1 MKHDIS
7 DTQVAIIILL
17 IGYLVCGGFLAMIK
31 IETKYTLGNTWKIRD
46 EVYDVYKQNQ
56 ELNRKLDSLLKIQV
70 KVCNQ

>member
-1 MKHDIS
+1 MKHEIS

-17 IGYLVCGGFLAMIK
+17 IVYLVCGGFLALIK

-70 KVCNQ
+70 KGCNQ

>member
-7 DTQVAIIILL
+7 DTQVAIFILIIGFL
-17 IGYLVCGGFLAMIK
+17 ICGGLLAMIK
-31 IETKYTLGNTWKIRD
+31 IETKYTLGNSWKIRD

-70 KVCNQ
+70 KGCNQ

>member
-46 EVYDVYKQNQ
+46 EVYDVYKQNK

-70 KVCNQ
+70 KGCNQ

>member
-7 DTQVAIIILL
+7 DTQIAIIILL
-17 IGYLVCGGFLAMIK
+17 IGYLVCGGFLALIK

-46 EVYDVYKQNQ
+46 EVYDVYKQNL

-70 KVCNQ
+70 KGCNQ

>member
-7 DTQVAIIILL
+7 DTQVAIFILII
-17 IGYLVCGGFLAMIK
+17 GFLVCGGFLAMIK

-70 KVCNQ
+70 KRCNQ

>member
-17 IGYLVCGGFLAMIK
+17 IGYLVCGGFLALIK